1 MTHPRAQI
9 RAAFIDRLTDATAAE
24 ERVFAG
30 RLMPVEEPELPA
42 IIVHTRE
49 PEKVVDRSPSGWSGF
64 EERRCIVSVVCV
76 AQSFEDID
84 SDLDTMAAQVEAAL
98 QAWTIPGFE
107 SSDALLEDSDMADP
121 EFDGSL
127 ATSALTLRYAVTYR
141 TPYRACSDPYV
152 DPDAAAGNGPLG
164 RSGAYPGG
172 QVVPGCPADNTGE
185 VCPIGTAE
193 LFSQEEPIN

>member
-9 RAAFIDRLTDATAAE
+9 RAAFIDRLTNATAAE

-49 PEKVVDRSPSGWSGF
+49 PEKVVDRSPSSWSGF
-64 EERRCIVSVVCV
+64 EERRCIVSVVRV
-76 AQSFEDID
+76 AQSFENID

-127 ATSALTLRYAVTYR
+127 ATSALTLRIAAESLATVKNLTLTVIHSVAATTVSFDVEMR
-141 TPYRACSDPYV
+141 NV
-152 DPDAAAGNGPLG
+152 DLILP
-164 RSGAYPGG
+164 
-172 QVVPGCPADNTGE
+172 
-185 VCPIGTAE
+185 
-193 LFSQEEPIN
+193 